1 MDVFGIG
8 GRVRGTII
16 SSGKESNIGFVEEA
30 SSCTIER
37 AALSVDVC
45 SGMSSA
51 FAVSM
56 LRDELSTVATPARSG
71 VEQWRFRYGGRYAR
85 DVSSSGERLW
95 SGILQ
100 DTRRS
105 SVAPIRENRFNNA
118 EWSQCVDT

>member
-16 SSGKESNIGFVEEA
+16 SSGKESNIGFVDEA

-71 VEQWRFRYGGRYAR
+71 VEQWRFRYGGWICPGCVEFRGAVVVWNPAR
-85 DVSSSGERLW
+85 HKEIQCSTNPRKP
-95 SGILQ
+95 LQ
-100 DTRRS
+100 QR
-105 SVAPIRENRFNNA
+105 
-118 EWSQCVDT
+118 